1 MMHARRALLYM
12 PGNDRHKIEK
22 AISLQV
28 DSICMDL
35 EDSVALNRKE
45 EARATIVRALTELD
59 FGFSERLV
67 RINPVDS
74 TLAEADLNAIL
85 PARPD
90 GIVVPKVASAVSL
103 RWVEGKIAAVE
114 TALGWE
120 AGEISLI
127 AIVETPWAVIHLP
140 EICAAT
146 PRLTALVFG
155 AEDMAVGLG
164 ATRTGAGWEVFHVR
178 SALVLHAAAY
188 GLQAIDMVK
197 IDFSDTP
204 GLLEEARQG
213 VEMGCTGKQVIHPR
227 QVVPVQET
235 FTPSD
240 ESILAARELVNT
252 YNQYL
257 EQGTGTFALEGKM
270 VDFPLLR
277 AAENLLARARAAGKI
292 A

>member
-1 MMHARRALLYM
+1 MHARRALLYM

-28 DSICMDL
+28 DSVCMDL
-35 EDSVALNRKE
+35 EDSVAFSRKE
-45 EARATIVRALTELD
+45 EARATIVSALAELD
-59 FGFSERLV
+59 FGASERLV

-74 TLAEADLNAIL
+74 ALAEADLNVVLSAH
-85 PARPD
+85 PA

-103 RWVEGKIAAVE
+103 RWVEGKIAAAE
-114 TALGWE
+114 TAHGWQ
-120 AGEISLI
+120 AGGISLI

-146 PRLTALVFG
+146 PRLEALVFG

-164 ATRTGAGWEVFHVR
+164 ATRTRAGWEVFYAR

-197 IDFSDTP
+197 IDFRDTP
-204 GLLEEARQG
+204 GLLEETCQG
-213 VEMGCTGKQVIHPR
+213 VEMGFTGKQVIHPA
-227 QVVPVQET
+227 QVAPVQEA

-240 ESILAARELVNT
+240 ESIHAARELVNT
-252 YNQYL
+252 YNKFL
-257 EQGTGTFALEGKM
+257 EKGSGTFALEGKM

-277 AAENLLARARAAGKI
+277 AAENLLGRARATGKI
-292 A
+292 VE